1 MKSIVFHGPSPT
13 WCIASNHVWF
23 DHPEVN
29 KVECYSYSYVINEL
43 YKSKSYSSRH
53 QYINNNNNNHDHN
66 LNIDNINNYDNSN
79 IYRKDMYDWD
89 RFFDKK
95 SSRICLR
102 FSKEANYTSPDPK
115 FPIK

>member
-13 WCIASNHVWF
+13 WCIASNKVWF

-29 KVECYSYSYVINEL
+29 KVECYSYSYVFNEL
-43 YKSKSYSSRH
+43 YQLKSYSSRH
-53 QYINNNNNNHDHN
+53 QYNNNNNINNNNNNN
-66 LNIDNINNYDNSN
+66 NNINK
-79 IYRKDMYDWD
+79 KDMYDWE

-102 FSKEANYTSPDPK
+102 FSKEANYTNPDPK